1 MSQAEW
7 LRAAHIGDLTEG
19 EGFESD
25 VEIDGETV
33 ALFRLDG
40 TVFAL
45 GLCTHEQGPLGQGN
59 VDDGQVTCPWHSARF
74 DIRTGTCL
82 GRPIACRV
90 DGSIQIGDADAGESI
105 PACRTFAVKV
115 VDGKVLVSRAAGA
128 PRARDEQLVADR

>member
-7 LRAAHIGDLTEG
+7 LRTAHIDDLMEG

-33 ALFRLDG
+33 ALFRVDG
-40 TVFAL
+40 VVFAL

-59 VDDGQVTCPWHSARF
+59 VDDGQVTCPWHSAKF

-82 GRPIACRV
+82 GRPTACRI

-115 VDGKVLVSRAAGA
+115 VDGEVLVSRTAAP
-128 PRARDEQLVADR
+128 PRARDRELAAE

>member
-7 LRAAHIGDLTEG
+7 LRAAHIDDLMEG

-33 ALFRLDG
+33 ALFLIDG
-40 TVFAL
+40 GVFAL

-82 GRPIACRV
+82 DNPTACRV
-90 DGSIQIGDADAGESI
+90 DGSIQIDDADPGESI

-115 VDGKVLVSRAAGA
+115 VDGEVLVSRAVAA
-128 PRARDEQLVADR
+128 PGGRGGELAAE

>member
-1 MSQAEW
+1 MNQAEW
-7 LRAAHIGDLTEG
+7 LRAAHIDDLMDG

-33 ALFRLDG
+33 ALFRMDG
-40 TVFAL
+40 AVFAL

-82 GRPIACRV
+82 DNPTACRV
-90 DGSIQIGDADAGESI
+90 DGSIQIDDADPGESI

-115 VDGKVLVSRAAGA
+115 VDGEVLVSRAAA
-128 PRARDEQLVADR
+128 TPRARDGELAAE

>member
-33 ALFRLDG
+33 SLFRLDG

-128 PRARDEQLVADR
+128 PRARDEKLVADR